1 MWAKGFSRG
10 RGGAREGCGVAG
22 GGLVKAAEMTGP
34 FKLLFNQAE
43 TCRNRQQLSCS
54 QQPPLLP
61 N

>member
-1 MWAKGFSRG
+1 MGEGVQQGEGGGQERG
-10 RGGAREGCGVAG
+10 VGLG